1 MAKVRARADN
11 GNLFLDFYYRE
22 KRCREQTALA
32 DTTENRKKVQALLNR
47 IEKEIAR
54 GVFDYAATFP
64 GSPRAKAFALDDMRS
79 RTPVS
84 AAIKASLPTSAT
96 PLLAD
101 FSDVWF
107 NEMTPQ
113 WRRSHRSC
121 VRDVL
126 DKHILPMFGSRPVAS
141 IQKADVLS
149 FRAHLAKLPGRK
161 AETLTPGRV
170 NKVMCFL
177 RQILNEAADRFEFTP
192 AFRKVKPLKMK
203 KSDVQPFSMDE
214 VQRILDTIRVDYRN
228 YMTTRF
234 FTGMR
239 TGEINGLKWKYVD
252 FERNLILVR
261 ETLVEGEAEEG
272 TKTESSQRDIP
283 MLPMV
288 RAAIDAQF
296 KARDPGMPV
305 GVRYAQW
312 WSDRRAQLHESRL
325 VSVAALSGA
334 GEAPPVSDPTH
345 RGDADAGSGRESG
358 MDRDGARPR
367 QHVDAVPR
375 VLAFRTEPDA
385 SGRAGIRRPGES
397 RQRSSSTAGVRRRRA
412 ALKAQVSR
420 AGRAEEAA
428 RDDRNELDT
437 QERNHVSR
445 FLSFVDLSI
454 SGGDQAPGVN

>member
-296 KARDPGMPV
+296 KARDPECPWVFATRSGGPIDGHNFTNRV
-305 GVRYAQW
+305 WYPLLRFLELEK
-312 WSDRRAQLHESRL
+312 RRPYQTRHT
-325 VSVAALSGA
+325 AATLMLAA
-334 GEAPPVSDPTH
+334 GESPEWIAMVLGHANTSMLFRVYSRFVPNLT
-345 RGDADAGSGRESG
+345 RQ
-358 MDRDGARPR
+358 DGQAFVGLVNRAN
-367 QHVDAVPR
+367 AVP
-375 VLAFRTEPDA
+375 VPQASADDALLSKLKSLAPDELKKLLAMTE
-385 SGRAGIRRPGES
+385 
-397 RQRSSSTAGVRRRRA
+397 T
-412 ALKAQVSR
+412 
-420 AGRAEEAA
+420 
-428 RDDRNELDT
+428 N
-437 QERNHVSR
+437 
-445 FLSFVDLSI
+445 
-454 SGGDQAPGVN
+454 